1 MCVPIGVGRSH
12 PRQSDHARVWS
23 GPDDGTR
30 LMKPSRSAASR
41 SSSTPMFIVRTS
53 GNGTRAASLTQP
65 VRPPLS
71 PPRRSAKKLQVPAPR
86 VPEASVASAD
96 PSLHR
101 KLDGVMETLR
111 QRVVVCRFATRAWPK
126 KKAANAAFF
135 GGSAHQPS
143 LRFLR
148 TRAMPANP
156 RPTKAN
162 EAGSGVCCVVNEL
175 LVEV

>member
-1 MCVPIGVGRSH
+1 M
-12 PRQSDHARVWS
+12 
-23 GPDDGTR
+23 
-30 LMKPSRSAASR
+30 
-41 SSSTPMFIVRTS
+41 
-53 GNGTRAASLTQP
+53 
-65 VRPPLS
+65 
-71 PPRRSAKKLQVPAPR
+71 
-86 VPEASVASAD
+86 ASAD

-101 KLDGVMETLR
+101 NVDGVMETLR

-162 EAGSGVCCVVNEL
+162 EAGSGVSCVVNEL